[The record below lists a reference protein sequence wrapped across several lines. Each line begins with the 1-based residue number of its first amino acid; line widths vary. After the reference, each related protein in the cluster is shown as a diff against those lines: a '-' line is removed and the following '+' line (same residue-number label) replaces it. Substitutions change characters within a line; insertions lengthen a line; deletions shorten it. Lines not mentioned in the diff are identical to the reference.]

1 MKTCRALVSSRP
13 NAGSRE
19 PALTRASIRSH
30 RWRLEDALVDRER
43 AHAMHDRKRS
53 SLLLMSISSGPAP
66 TVAMIRA
73 ENAQVGDREG
83 LDQRCEPGQKCGLAA
98 HPVRTAPPSPG

>member
-19 PALTRASIRSH
+19 PASDERLDPGR

-53 SLLLMSISSGPAP
+53 GLLD
-66 TVAMIRA
+66 V
-73 ENAQVGDREG
+73 D
-83 LDQRCEPGQKCGLAA
+83 
-98 HPVRTAPPSPG
+98 PVRTGADR